1 MARLV
6 AGRLHEGSGRL
17 SPDGRGAE
25 TRSRFLR
32 LHAMTQQILDTPL
45 QADVID
51 GGVVITGPN
60 GFQSTMTLDAAK
72 ATVARL
78 QAVLGAVG
86 EPETYQKPLG

>member
-1 MARLV
+1 
-6 AGRLHEGSGRL
+6 
-17 SPDGRGAE
+17 
-25 TRSRFLR
+25 
-32 LHAMTQQILDTPL
+32 MTQQILDTPL
-45 QADVID
+45 QADVI

-60 GFQSTMTLDAAK
+60 GFQSTMTLDAAR